1 MGEMINDLKVRAT
14 LNIFR
19 LYPAWKQDGSSD
31 CLAWIEANKA
41 VLKEKTALVEA
52 GEDPDQDQGWPD
64 PSTWNAVTEPKKTN
78 LEQAIDEA
86 QPPEAI
92 QADFE
97 AHGMD
102 PAALFKLH
110 TELTSKIVG
119 GFTVTDSERALQ
131 SRLTPHVPWLKKRM
145 AVEVV

>member
-1 MGEMINDLKVRAT
+1 
-14 LNIFR
+14 
-19 LYPAWKQDGSSD
+19 
-31 CLAWIEANKA
+31 
-41 VLKEKTALVEA
+41 
-52 GEDPDQDQGWPD
+52 
-64 PSTWNAVTEPKKTN
+64 
-78 LEQAIDEA
+78 
-86 QPPEAI
+86 
-92 QADFE
+92 
-97 AHGMD
+97 MD